1 MSIRTPIG
9 RVRGLGSAKSG
20 TEHFWH
26 QRLTAIA
33 NVFLVSAFV
42 IILVSLLGS
51 SHARVHQILGSPFV
65 AIVMLLV
72 PAGVREPGLPVQV
85 TTGVVIDVA
94 AIVMLMYASGG
105 VRSGLGVM
113 LLVSLAAAGLNS
125 CVECTTLASAD
136 ATAALFTST
145 ALTATPDAAARAA
158 ALAAY
163 EREAERLFAIDD

>member
-42 IILVSLLGS
+42 VILVSLLGS

-65 AIVMLLV
+65 AIVMLLMV
-72 PAGVREPGLPVQV
+72 GSVSYHMKLGMQ
-85 TTGVVIDVA
+85 VVIEDYVHDEKLKFAAIIGNTFFAIAVA
-94 AIVMLMYASGG
+94 AACAFALLKISFG
-105 VRSGLGVM
+105 V
-113 LLVSLAAAGLNS
+113 
-125 CVECTTLASAD
+125 
-136 ATAALFTST
+136 
-145 ALTATPDAAARAA
+145 
-158 ALAAY
+158 
-163 EREAERLFAIDD
+163 

>member
-1 MSIRTPIG
+1 MSIRTPLG

-65 AIVMLLV
+65 VIVMLLMV
-72 PAGVREPGLPVQV
+72 GSV
-85 TTGVVIDVA
+85 TYHMKLGMQVVIEDYVHDEKWKFAAIIGNTFFAIAVA
-94 AIVMLMYASGG
+94 AACAYALLKISFG
-105 VRSGLGVM
+105 V
-113 LLVSLAAAGLNS
+113 
-125 CVECTTLASAD
+125 
-136 ATAALFTST
+136 
-145 ALTATPDAAARAA
+145 
-158 ALAAY
+158 
-163 EREAERLFAIDD
+163 

>member
-33 NVFLVSAFV
+33 NVFLVSTFV

-65 AIVMLLV
+65 AIVMLLMV
-72 PAGVREPGLPVQV
+72 GSVSYHMKIGMQV
-85 TTGVVIDVA
+85 IIEDYVHDEAWKLAAIIANTFFAIAVA
-94 AIVMLMYASGG
+94 AACAYALLKISFG
-105 VRSGLGVM
+105 V
-113 LLVSLAAAGLNS
+113 
-125 CVECTTLASAD
+125 
-136 ATAALFTST
+136 
-145 ALTATPDAAARAA
+145 
-158 ALAAY
+158 
-163 EREAERLFAIDD
+163 